1 MKIIIDFKNIN
12 FNIQSSI
19 SKDELRSLIS
29 SIKSLENCIQ
39 PFLDE
44 CDLDKNDSISEIEWG
59 KCLDLSDSNY
69 LI

>member
-1 MKIIIDFKNIN
+1 M
-12 FNIQSSI
+12 
-19 SKDELRSLIS
+19 IS

-59 KCLDLSDSNY
+59 KCLDLSDSNFFDLEKKVITLKLY
-69 LI
+69 FNFSLI